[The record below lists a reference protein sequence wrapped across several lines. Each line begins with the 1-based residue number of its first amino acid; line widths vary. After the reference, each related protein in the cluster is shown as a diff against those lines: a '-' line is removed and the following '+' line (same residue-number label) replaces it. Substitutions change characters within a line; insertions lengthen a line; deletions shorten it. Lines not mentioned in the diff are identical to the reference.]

1 MRKFTRPNSSRSNSD
16 SKPFNSEGRRQ
27 DSQPSS
33 ARFER
38 KPRPDT
44 RGVDAPQKL
53 KTFAPQSREMPVRAI
68 FKGRVDADSQPHI
81 RRNNHFKDRDSS
93 LQESRGNY
101 YQDRDR
107 DSSQQESRGNYYQDR
122 DRDSSPQ
129 PTRNNFRDR
138 DSSPQ
143 PARNNFRDRDSSPQ
157 PARNN
162 FRDRDS
168 SPQPARNNFRDRDN
182 SPQPARNN
190 FRDRDSS
197 PQESRGNY
205 YKDKDKDR
213 DSSPQESRGN
223 YYKDKDKDKD
233 RDRDS
238 SPQEFRGNHFRDRD
252 KDRDTRPVDSASNTV
267 VQPDTDTDMIYG
279 RHAVQ
284 AALETNQVLNRIWVV
299 PHLRYDP
306 RFHSLLT
313 EAKANGSIIDEVDDL
328 RLDYITRKANH
339 QGVAAQVSAYEYL
352 DLSELI
358 AKAKSAC
365 EDPVI
370 VVAEGLNDPHNLG
383 AIVRTAEALGA
394 QGMVIPQRRAV
405 GITSAVRKV
414 AAGALESLP
423 VARVVNLNRALEELK
438 EAGFWIY
445 GTAAGVGQSVETIKF
460 SGPTVLV
467 VGGEADGLSLLIQ
480 RSCDGLVSIPL
491 RGKTPSLNV
500 SVATGMA
507 LYEIYRQ
514 RGPKKFHVHG
524 S

>member
-16 SKPFNSEGRRQ
+16 SKPFKSEGRRQ

-33 ARFER
+33 PRFER

-44 RGVDAPQKL
+44 RGVD
-53 KTFAPQSREMPVRAI
+53 
-68 FKGRVDADSQPHI
+68 GDGQPEI

-107 DSSQQESRGNYYQDR
+107 DSSPQPTRNNFRDR

-138 DSSPQ
+138 D
-143 PARNNFRDRDSSPQ
+143 
-157 PARNN
+157 
-162 FRDRDS
+162 
-168 SPQPARNNFRDRDN
+168 
-182 SPQPARNN
+182 
-190 FRDRDSS
+190 RDRDSS

-205 YKDKDKDR
+205 YKDR
-213 DSSPQESRGN
+213 
-223 YYKDKDKDKD
+223 DKDKDN
-233 RDRDS
+233 
-238 SPQEFRGNHFRDRD
+238 SPQEFRGNHFRDRE
-252 KDRDTRPVDSASNTV
+252 KDRDTRPVDSFSNTV
-267 VQPDTDTDMIYG
+267 VQPDADTDDMIYG

-306 RFHSLLT
+306 RFHSLLS

-383 AIVRTAEALGA
+383 AIIRTAEALGS

-445 GTAAGVGQSVETIKF
+445 GTAAGVGQSIETVKF

-480 RSCDGLVSIPL
+480 RGCDGLVSIPL
-491 RGKTPSLNV
+491 RGHTPSLNV

-514 RGPKKFHVHG
+514 RGPKKFHVH
-524 S
+524 

>member
-16 SKPFNSEGRRQ
+16 SKPFQSEGRRQ

-33 ARFER
+33 PRFER

-44 RGVDAPQKL
+44 RGVDAPQKRS
-53 KTFAPQSREMPVRAI
+53 TFAPQSREMPVRAI
-68 FKGRVDADSQPHI
+68 FKRRVDADGQPEI

-93 LQESRGNY
+93 P
-101 YQDRDR
+101 
-107 DSSQQESRGNYYQDR
+107 QESRGNYYQDR

-129 PTRNNFRDR
+129 P
-138 DSSPQ
+138 
-143 PARNNFRDRDSSPQ
+143 ARNNFRDR
-157 PARNN
+157 N
-162 FRDRDS
+162 
-168 SPQPARNNFRDRDN
+168 
-182 SPQPARNN
+182 
-190 FRDRDSS
+190 RDSS

-205 YKDKDKDR
+205 YKD
-213 DSSPQESRGN
+213 
-223 YYKDKDKDKD
+223 
-233 RDRDS
+233 RDRDKDN

-252 KDRDTRPVDSASNTV
+252 KDRDTRPVDTASNTV
-267 VQPDTDTDMIYG
+267 VQPDADTDDMIYG

-445 GTAAGVGQSVETIKF
+445 GTAAGVGQSLETVNF

-480 RSCDGLVSIPL
+480 RGCDGLVSIPL
-491 RGKTPSLNV
+491 RGHTPSLNV

-514 RGPKKFHVHG
+514 RGPKKFHVH
-524 S
+524 

>member
-1 MRKFTRPNSSRSNSD
+1 MRKFTKPNFSRSNSD
-16 SKPFNSEGRRQ
+16 SKPFKSEGRRQ

-33 ARFER
+33 PRFER

-44 RGVDAPQKL
+44 RGVDAPQKRS
-53 KTFAPQSREMPVRAI
+53 TFAPQSREMPVRAI
-68 FKGRVDADSQPHI
+68 FKRRVDSDSQPEI

-93 LQESRGNY
+93 P
-101 YQDRDR
+101 
-107 DSSQQESRGNYYQDR
+107 QESRGNYYQDR

-129 PTRNNFRDR
+129 PARNNFRDRDR

-143 PARNNFRDRDSSPQ
+143 PARNNFRDRD
-157 PARNN
+157 
-162 FRDRDS
+162 RDRDS
-168 SPQPARNNFRDRDN
+168 SPQPARNNFRDRN
-182 SPQPARNN
+182 
-190 FRDRDSS
+190 RDSS

-205 YKDKDKDR
+205 YKDRDKD
-213 DSSPQESRGN
+213 N
-223 YYKDKDKDKD
+223 
-233 RDRDS
+233 

-267 VQPDTDTDMIYG
+267 VQPDADTDDMIYG

-383 AIVRTAEALGA
+383 AIIRTAEALGS

-445 GTAAGVGQSVETIKF
+445 GTAAGVGQSIETVKF

-480 RSCDGLVSIPL
+480 RGCDGLVSIPL
-491 RGKTPSLNV
+491 RGQTPSLNV

>member
-1 MRKFTRPNSSRSNSD
+1 MRKFTKPNFSRSSRPNSD
-16 SKPFNSEGRRQ
+16 SKPFKSEGRRQ
-27 DSQPSS
+27 DSPPSFP
-33 ARFER
+33 RFER
-38 KPRPDT
+38 KPRPDS
-44 RGVDAPQKL
+44 RPGVDAPQKRS
-53 KTFAPQSREMPVRAI
+53 TFSPQSREMPVRSV
-68 FKGRVDADSQPHI
+68 FKRRPDSDSQPSI
-81 RRNNHFKDRDSS
+81 RRNNPFKDRDGERDGYSS
-93 LQESRGNY
+93 PQPARKNF
-101 YQDRDR
+101 
-107 DSSQQESRGNYYQDR
+107 R

-129 PTRNNFRDR
+129 PARNNFRDR
-138 DSSPQ
+138 DRDGYSSPQPARNNFRDRDSSPQPARNNFRDRDRDGYSSPQ

-168 SPQPARNNFRDRDN
+168 SPQESRGNFYKDKN
-182 SPQPARNN
+182 
-190 FRDRDSS
+190 RDSS

-205 YKDKDKDR
+205 YKDK
-213 DSSPQESRGN
+213 
-223 YYKDKDKDKD
+223 
-233 RDRDS
+233 DRDS

-267 VQPDTDTDMIYG
+267 VQPDADSDMIYG

-284 AALETNQVLNRIWVV
+284 AALEANQVINRIWVV

-339 QGVAAQVSAYEYL
+339 QGVAAQVSAHEYL
-352 DLSELI
+352 DLSQLI

-365 EDPVI
+365 ADPVI

-383 AIVRTAEALGA
+383 AIIRTAEALGT

-445 GTAAGVGQSVETIKF
+445 GTAAGVGDSVETIKF

-491 RGKTPSLNV
+491 RGNTPSLNV

>member
-16 SKPFNSEGRRQ
+16 SKPFRSEGRRQ

-38 KPRPDT
+38 KPRPDI
-44 RGVDAPQKL
+44 RGTDAPQKRS
-53 KTFAPQSREMPVRAI
+53 TFSPQSREMPVRSI
-68 FKGRVDADSQPHI
+68 YKRNVDSDSQPSL
-81 RRNNHFKDRDSS
+81 RRNNFKDRD
-93 LQESRGNY
+93 GDGY
-101 YQDRDR
+101 
-107 DSSQQESRGNYYQDR
+107 
-122 DRDSSPQ
+122 
-129 PTRNNFRDR
+129 
-138 DSSPQ
+138 SSPQ
-143 PARNNFRDRDSSPQ
+143 PARNNFRDR
-157 PARNN
+157 N
-162 FRDRDS
+162 
-168 SPQPARNNFRDRDN
+168 
-182 SPQPARNN
+182 
-190 FRDRDSS
+190 RDSS

-205 YKDKDKDR
+205 YKDRDKS
-213 DSSPQESRGN
+213 SSP
-223 YYKDKDKDKD
+223 
-233 RDRDS
+233 
-238 SPQEFRGNHFRDRD
+238 PEFRGNHFRDRD
-252 KDRDTRPVDSASNTV
+252 KDRDTRPVDTASNTV
-267 VQPDTDTDMIYG
+267 VQPDADTDDMIYG

-339 QGVAAQVSAYEYL
+339 QGVAAQVSAHEYL

-358 AKAKSAC
+358 AKAKAAC
-365 EDPVI
+365 ADPVI

-383 AIVRTAEALGA
+383 AIIRTAEALGA

-405 GITSAVRKV
+405 GITSSVRKV

-423 VARVVNLNRALEELK
+423 VSRVVNLNRALEQLK

-445 GTAAGVGQSVETIKF
+445 GAAAGVGDSVETIKF

-480 RSCDGLVSIPL
+480 RGCDGLVSIPL

-514 RGPKKFHVHG
+514 RGPKKIHVHG

>member
-1 MRKFTRPNSSRSNSD
+1 MRKFTKPNFSRSNSD
-16 SKPFNSEGRRQ
+16 SKPFKSEGRRQ
-27 DSQPSS
+27 DSPPSFP
-33 ARFER
+33 RFER

-44 RGVDAPQKL
+44 RSAVDAPQKRS
-53 KTFAPQSREMPVRAI
+53 TFSPQSREMPVRAI
-68 FKGRVDADSQPHI
+68 FKRRPDSDSQPSI
-81 RRNNHFKDRDSS
+81 RRNNPFKDRD
-93 LQESRGNY
+93 G
-101 YQDRDR
+101 DRDGY
-107 DSSQQESRGNYYQDR
+107 S
-122 DRDSSPQ
+122 
-129 PTRNNFRDR
+129 
-138 DSSPQ
+138 
-143 PARNNFRDRDSSPQ
+143 
-157 PARNN
+157 
-162 FRDRDS
+162 
-168 SPQPARNNFRDRDN
+168 

-197 PQESRGNY
+197 PQESRGNF
-205 YKDKDKDR
+205 YKDRNR

-223 YYKDKDKDKD
+223 YYKD

-252 KDRDTRPVDSASNTV
+252 KDRDTRPVDSFSNTV
-267 VQPDTDTDMIYG
+267 VQPDADSDMIYG

-284 AALETNQVLNRIWVV
+284 AALEANQVINRIWVV

-339 QGVAAQVSAYEYL
+339 QGVAAQVSAHEYL

-365 EDPVI
+365 ADPVI

-383 AIVRTAEALGA
+383 AIIRTAEALGT

-445 GTAAGVGQSVETIKF
+445 GTAAGVGDSLETVKF

-480 RSCDGLVSIPL
+480 RGCDGLVSIPL
-491 RGKTPSLNV
+491 RGNTPSLNV

>member
-1 MRKFTRPNSSRSNSD
+1 MLPPSQSKIPQPQDCSVNSSIENQKTQIENCFDCHKEPMRKFTRPNSSRSNSD
-16 SKPFNSEGRRQ
+16 SKQFKSEGRRQ

-44 RGVDAPQKL
+44 RGVDAPQKRS
-53 KTFAPQSREMPVRAI
+53 TFAPQSREMPVRAI
-68 FKGRVDADSQPHI
+68 FKRRVDSDTQPHI

-93 LQESRGNY
+93 P
-101 YQDRDR
+101 
-107 DSSQQESRGNYYQDR
+107 QESRGNYYQDR

-129 PTRNNFRDR
+129 ESRGNYGRDRDSSPQPVRNNFRDR

-143 PARNNFRDRDSSPQ
+143 PV
-157 PARNN
+157 
-162 FRDRDS
+162 
-168 SPQPARNNFRDRDN
+168 
-182 SPQPARNN
+182 RNN

-205 YKDKDKDR
+205 YKDTDRDKDRDR

-223 YYKDKDKDKD
+223 YYKDKDRDKD

-252 KDRDTRPVDSASNTV
+252 KERDTRPVESASNTV

-352 DLSELI
+352 DLTELI

-383 AIVRTAEALGA
+383 AIVRTAEVWGGP
-394 QGMVIPQRRAV
+394 GMVIPQRRA
-405 GITSAVRKV
+405 
-414 AAGALESLP
+414 
-423 VARVVNLNRALEELK
+423 RA
-438 EAGFWIY
+438 
-445 GTAAGVGQSVETIKF
+445 
-460 SGPTVLV
+460 
-467 VGGEADGLSLLIQ
+467 
-480 RSCDGLVSIPL
+480 
-491 RGKTPSLNV
+491 
-500 SVATGMA
+500 
-507 LYEIYRQ
+507 
-514 RGPKKFHVHG
+514 
-524 S
+524 

>member
-1 MRKFTRPNSSRSNSD
+1 MRKFTKPNSSRSNSD
-16 SKPFNSEGRRQ
+16 SKPFRSEGRRQ

-33 ARFER
+33 PRFER
-38 KPRPDT
+38 KPRPEI
-44 RGVDAPQKL
+44 RGTEAPQKRS
-53 KTFAPQSREMPVRAI
+53 TFSPQSREMPVRSI
-68 FKGRVDADSQPHI
+68 YKRNVDSDSQPSI
-81 RRNNHFKDRDSS
+81 RRHFKDRDA
-93 LQESRGNY
+93 
-101 YQDRDR
+101 
-107 DSSQQESRGNYYQDR
+107 
-122 DRDSSPQ
+122 
-129 PTRNNFRDR
+129 

-143 PARNNFRDRDSSPQ
+143 PARNNFRDRDRDGSPQ

-162 FRDRDS
+162 FRDRDRDG
-168 SPQPARNNFRDRDN
+168 SPQPARNNFRDRDRDG

-190 FRDRDSS
+190 FRDRDRDGSPQPARNNFGDRNRDSS

-205 YKDKDKDR
+205 YKDKDKNR
-213 DSSPQESRGN
+213 DTSP
-223 YYKDKDKDKD
+223 
-233 RDRDS
+233 
-238 SPQEFRGNHFRDRD
+238 PEFRGNHFRDRD
-252 KDRDTRPVDSASNTV
+252 KDRDTRPVDTASNTV
-267 VQPDTDTDMIYG
+267 VQPDADTDDMIYG

-358 AKAKSAC
+358 AQAKAAC

-383 AIVRTAEALGA
+383 AIIRTAEALGS

-414 AAGALESLP
+414 AAGALENLP

-445 GTAAGVGQSVETIKF
+445 GTAAGVGDSVETIKF

-480 RSCDGLVSIPL
+480 RGCDGLVSIPL

>member
-1 MRKFTRPNSSRSNSD
+1 MRKFTKPNSSRSNSD
-16 SKPFNSEGRRQ
+16 SKPFRSEGRRQ
-27 DSQPSS
+27 DSKPSFP
-33 ARFER
+33 RFER

-44 RGVDAPQKL
+44 REVDAPQKRSS
-53 KTFAPQSREMPVRAI
+53 FSPQSREMPVRAI
-68 FKGRVDADSQPHI
+68 FKRRVDSDSQPSI
-81 RRNNHFKDRDSS
+81 RRNNFKDRD
-93 LQESRGNY
+93 GDGY
-101 YQDRDR
+101 
-107 DSSQQESRGNYYQDR
+107 
-122 DRDSSPQ
+122 
-129 PTRNNFRDR
+129 
-138 DSSPQ
+138 SSPQ
-143 PARNNFRDRDSSPQ
+143 PARNNFRDRDRDGSPQ

-162 FRDRDS
+162 FRDRDG
-168 SPQPARNNFRDRDN
+168 SPQPARNNFRDRN
-182 SPQPARNN
+182 
-190 FRDRDSS
+190 RDSS
-197 PQESRGNY
+197 PQESRGNF
-205 YKDKDKDR
+205 YKDRDKNR
-213 DSSPQESRGN
+213 DSSP
-223 YYKDKDKDKD
+223 
-233 RDRDS
+233 
-238 SPQEFRGNHFRDRD
+238 PEFRGNHFRDRD
-252 KDRDTRPVDSASNTV
+252 KDRDTRPVDTASNTV
-267 VQPDTDTDMIYG
+267 VQPDADTDDMIYG

-284 AALETNQVLNRIWVV
+284 AALESDQVLNRIWVV

-358 AKAKSAC
+358 AQAKAAC
-365 EDPVI
+365 ADPVI

-414 AAGALESLP
+414 AAGALENLP

-445 GTAAGVGQSVETIKF
+445 GTAAGVGDSVETINF

-480 RSCDGLVSIPL
+480 RGCDGLVSIPL

>member
-16 SKPFNSEGRRQ
+16 SKPFQSEGRRQ

-33 ARFER
+33 PRFER

-44 RGVDAPQKL
+44 RGVDAPQKRS
-53 KTFAPQSREMPVRAI
+53 TFAPQSREMPVRAI
-68 FKGRVDADSQPHI
+68 FKRRVDADGQPEI

-93 LQESRGNY
+93 P
-101 YQDRDR
+101 
-107 DSSQQESRGNYYQDR
+107 QESRGNYYQDR

-129 PTRNNFRDR
+129 PARNNFRDRDR

-143 PARNNFRDRDSSPQ
+143 PARNNFRDR
-157 PARNN
+157 N
-162 FRDRDS
+162 
-168 SPQPARNNFRDRDN
+168 
-182 SPQPARNN
+182 
-190 FRDRDSS
+190 RDSS

-205 YKDKDKDR
+205 YKD
-213 DSSPQESRGN
+213 
-223 YYKDKDKDKD
+223 
-233 RDRDS
+233 RDRDKDN

-252 KDRDTRPVDSASNTV
+252 KDRDTRPVDTASNTV
-267 VQPDTDTDMIYG
+267 VQPDADTDDMIYG

-383 AIVRTAEALGA
+383 AIIRTAEALGS

-445 GTAAGVGQSVETIKF
+445 GTAAGVGQSLETVNF

-480 RSCDGLVSIPL
+480 RGCDGLVSIPL
-491 RGKTPSLNV
+491 RGHTPSLNV

-514 RGPKKFHVHG
+514 RGPKKFHVH
-524 S
+524 

>member
-1 MRKFTRPNSSRSNSD
+1 MRKFTRPNPQGPKRDSRF
-16 SKPFNSEGRRQ
+16 KSEGRGEE
-27 DSQPSS
+27 SPPSP
-33 ARFER
+33 RFER

-44 RGVDAPQKL
+44 RTVTGPQKRSSFGAPQ
-53 KTFAPQSREMPVRAI
+53 EMPVRSV
-68 FKGRVDADSQPHI
+68 FKRNIDSDSKPEL
-81 RRNNHFKDRDSS
+81 RRNNRF
-93 LQESRGNY
+93 
-101 YQDRDR
+101 RDR
-107 DSSQQESRGNYYQDR
+107 DSSPQESGGNNDR

-129 PTRNNFRDR
+129 PRTNNYKDRDSSPQPRTNNYRDR

-143 PARNNFRDRDSSPQ
+143 PRTNNYRDRDGSPQ
-157 PARNN
+157 EPRGSYLGN
-162 FRDRDS
+162 RDS
-168 SPQPARNNFRDRDN
+168 RPQESRGSYFRDRDN
-182 SPQPARNN
+182 STQESRGSHFGNRDSRPQESRGSHFSN
-190 FRDRDSS
+190 RDSS

-205 YKDKDKDR
+205 YKNR
-213 DSSPQESRGN
+213 DSRVLET
-223 YYKDKDKDKD
+223 
-233 RDRDS
+233 DS
-238 SPQEFRGNHFRDRD
+238 S
-252 KDRDTRPVDSASNTV
+252 TV
-267 VQPDTDTDMIYG
+267 VQAEADTDMIYG

-284 AALETNQVLNRIWVV
+284 AALESDQVLNRIWVV

-313 EAKANGSIIDEVDDL
+313 EAKSNGCIIDEVDDL
-328 RLDYITRKANH
+328 RLDYITRKSNH
-339 QGVAAQVSAYEYL
+339 QGVAAQVSAYEYQ

-358 AKAKSAC
+358 ANAKLAS
-365 EDPVI
+365 ESPVI

-383 AIVRTAEALGA
+383 AIIRTAEALGT
-394 QGMVIPQRRAV
+394 QGIVIPQRRAV

-414 AAGALESLP
+414 ASGALETLA
-423 VARVVNLNRALEELK
+423 VARVVNLSRALEELK

-445 GTAAGVGQSVETIKF
+445 GTAADASQSVETINF

-480 RSCDGLVSIPL
+480 RGCDGLVSIPL

>member
-16 SKPFNSEGRRQ
+16 SKPFKSEGRRQ

-44 RGVDAPQKL
+44 RGVDAPQKRS
-53 KTFAPQSREMPVRAI
+53 TFAPQSREMPVRAI
-68 FKGRVDADSQPHI
+68 FKRRVDADGQPEI

-93 LQESRGNY
+93 P
-101 YQDRDR
+101 
-107 DSSQQESRGNYYQDR
+107 QESRGNYYQDR

-129 PTRNNFRDR
+129 PARNNFRDRDRDR

-143 PARNNFRDRDSSPQ
+143 PARNNFRDRNRDRDRSPQ

-162 FRDRDS
+162 FRDR
-168 SPQPARNNFRDRDN
+168 N
-182 SPQPARNN
+182 
-190 FRDRDSS
+190 RDRDSS

-205 YKDKDKDR
+205 YKDRDKD
-213 DSSPQESRGN
+213 N
-223 YYKDKDKDKD
+223 
-233 RDRDS
+233 

-267 VQPDTDTDMIYG
+267 MQPDADTDDMIYG

-365 EDPVI
+365 QDPVI

-383 AIVRTAEALGA
+383 AIVRTAEALGS

-445 GTAAGVGQSVETIKF
+445 GTAAGVGQSIETVNF

-480 RSCDGLVSIPL
+480 RGCDGLVSIPL
-491 RGKTPSLNV
+491 RGHTPSLNV

>member
-1 MRKFTRPNSSRSNSD
+1 MRKFTKPNFSRSNSD
-16 SKPFNSEGRRQ
+16 SKPFKSEGRRQ

-33 ARFER
+33 PRFER

-44 RGVDAPQKL
+44 RGVDAPQKRS
-53 KTFAPQSREMPVRAI
+53 TFAPQSREMPVRAI
-68 FKGRVDADSQPHI
+68 FKRRVDADSQPEI

-93 LQESRGNY
+93 P
-101 YQDRDR
+101 
-107 DSSQQESRGNYYQDR
+107 QESRGNYYQDR

-129 PTRNNFRDR
+129 PARNNFRDRDR

-143 PARNNFRDRDSSPQ
+143 PARNNFRDRDRDSSPQ

-162 FRDRDS
+162 FRDRDRDS
-168 SPQPARNNFRDRDN
+168 SPQPARNNFRDRNRDS

-190 FRDRDSS
+190 FRDRNRDSS

-205 YKDKDKDR
+205 YKDRDKD
-213 DSSPQESRGN
+213 N
-223 YYKDKDKDKD
+223 
-233 RDRDS
+233 

-252 KDRDTRPVDSASNTV
+252 KDRDTRPVDTASNTV
-267 VQPDTDTDMIYG
+267 VQPDADTDDMIYG

-383 AIVRTAEALGA
+383 AIIRTAEALGS

-445 GTAAGVGQSVETIKF
+445 GTAAGVGQSIETVKF

-480 RSCDGLVSIPL
+480 RGCDGLVSIPL
-491 RGKTPSLNV
+491 RGQTPSLNV

>member
-1 MRKFTRPNSSRSNSD
+1 MRKFTKPNFSRSNSD
-16 SKPFNSEGRRQ
+16 SKPFKSEGRRQ

-33 ARFER
+33 PRFER

-44 RGVDAPQKL
+44 RPGDAPQKRS
-53 KTFAPQSREMPVRAI
+53 TFAPQSREMPVRAI
-68 FKGRVDADSQPHI
+68 FKRRVDSDSQPSL
-81 RRNNHFKDRDSS
+81 RRNNTFQDRDSS
-93 LQESRGNY
+93 P
-101 YQDRDR
+101 
-107 DSSQQESRGNYYQDR
+107 QESRGNYYQDR

-129 PTRNNFRDR
+129 PVRNNFRDRDR

-143 PARNNFRDRDSSPQ
+143 PARNNFRDRD
-157 PARNN
+157 RD
-162 FRDRDS
+162 RDRDS
-168 SPQPARNNFRDRDN
+168 SPQPARNNFRDRDRDRDS

-190 FRDRDSS
+190 FRDRNRDSS

-205 YKDKDKDR
+205 YKDRDKD
-213 DSSPQESRGN
+213 N
-223 YYKDKDKDKD
+223 
-233 RDRDS
+233 

-252 KDRDTRPVDSASNTV
+252 KDRDTRPVDTASNTV
-267 VQPDTDTDMIYG
+267 VQPDADTDDMIYG

-383 AIVRTAEALGA
+383 AIIRTAEALGS

-445 GTAAGVGQSVETIKF
+445 GTAAGVGQSIETVKF

-480 RSCDGLVSIPL
+480 RGCDGLVSIPL
-491 RGKTPSLNV
+491 RGHTPSLNV

>member
-1 MRKFTRPNSSRSNSD
+1 MRKFTKPNFSRSNSD
-16 SKPFNSEGRRQ
+16 SKPFKSEGRRQ

-33 ARFER
+33 PRFER

-44 RGVDAPQKL
+44 RGVDAPQKRS
-53 KTFAPQSREMPVRAI
+53 TFAPQSREMPVRAI
-68 FKGRVDADSQPHI
+68 FKRRVDSDSQPEI
-81 RRNNHFKDRDSS
+81 RKNNHFKDRDSS
-93 LQESRGNY
+93 P
-101 YQDRDR
+101 
-107 DSSQQESRGNYYQDR
+107 QESRGNYYQDR

-129 PTRNNFRDR
+129 PARNNFRDRDR

-143 PARNNFRDRDSSPQ
+143 PARNNFRDRDKDSSPQ
-157 PARNN
+157 PVRNN
-162 FRDRDS
+162 FRDR
-168 SPQPARNNFRDRDN
+168 N
-182 SPQPARNN
+182 
-190 FRDRDSS
+190 RDSS

-205 YKDKDKDR
+205 YKDRDKD
-213 DSSPQESRGN
+213 N
-223 YYKDKDKDKD
+223 
-233 RDRDS
+233 

-252 KDRDTRPVDSASNTV
+252 KDRDTRPVDTASNTV
-267 VQPDTDTDMIYG
+267 VQPDADTDDMIYG

-383 AIVRTAEALGA
+383 AIIRTAEALGS

-445 GTAAGVGQSVETIKF
+445 GTAAGVGQSIETVKF

-480 RSCDGLVSIPL
+480 RGCDGLVSIPL
-491 RGKTPSLNV
+491 RGHTPSLNV

>member
-16 SKPFNSEGRRQ
+16 SKPFKSEGRRQ

-38 KPRPDT
+38 KPRPHT
-44 RGVDAPQKL
+44 RGVDAPQKRSTL
-53 KTFAPQSREMPVRAI
+53 APQSREMPVRAI
-68 FKGRVDADSQPHI
+68 FKRRVDADGQPDI

-93 LQESRGNY
+93 PQEFRGND
-101 YQDRDR
+101 YQ
-107 DSSQQESRGNYYQDR
+107 
-122 DRDSSPQ
+122 
-129 PTRNNFRDR
+129 DR

-143 PARNNFRDRDSSPQ
+143 PARNHFRDRD
-157 PARNN
+157 
-162 FRDRDS
+162 
-168 SPQPARNNFRDRDN
+168 
-182 SPQPARNN
+182 
-190 FRDRDSS
+190 RDRDSS
-197 PQESRGNY
+197 PQEFRGNHFR
-205 YKDKDKDR
+205 DR
-213 DSSPQESRGN
+213 
-223 YYKDKDKDKD
+223 D

-267 VQPDTDTDMIYG
+267 VQPDADTDMIYG

-299 PHLRYDP
+299 PHLRYDS

-365 EDPVI
+365 QDPVI

-383 AIVRTAEALGA
+383 AIIRTAEALGT

-445 GTAAGVGQSVETIKF
+445 GTAAGVGQSIETVKF

-480 RSCDGLVSIPL
+480 RGCDGLVSIPL
-491 RGKTPSLNV
+491 RGHTPSLNV

>member
-16 SKPFNSEGRRQ
+16 SKPFKSEGRRQ

-33 ARFER
+33 PRFER

-44 RGVDAPQKL
+44 RGVDAPQKRS
-53 KTFAPQSREMPVRAI
+53 TFAPQSREMPVRAI
-68 FKGRVDADSQPHI
+68 FKRRVDADSQPEI

-93 LQESRGNY
+93 PQESRGNY
-101 YQDRDR
+101 YQDRD
-107 DSSQQESRGNYYQDR
+107 SSPQPARNSFRDR

-129 PTRNNFRDR
+129 PARNSFRDRDRDR

-143 PARNNFRDRDSSPQ
+143 PARNNFRDRD
-157 PARNN
+157 
-162 FRDRDS
+162 RDS
-168 SPQPARNNFRDRDN
+168 SPQR
-182 SPQPARNN
+182 ARNN

-205 YKDKDKDR
+205 YKDRDKD
-213 DSSPQESRGN
+213 N
-223 YYKDKDKDKD
+223 
-233 RDRDS
+233 

-252 KDRDTRPVDSASNTV
+252 KDRDTRPVDTASNTV
-267 VQPDTDTDMIYG
+267 VQPDADTDDMIYG

-383 AIVRTAEALGA
+383 AIIRTAEALGS

-445 GTAAGVGQSVETIKF
+445 GTAAGVGQSIETVKF

-480 RSCDGLVSIPL
+480 RGCDGLVSIPL
-491 RGKTPSLNV
+491 RGHTPSLNV

>member
-16 SKPFNSEGRRQ
+16 SKPWNSEGRRQ

-38 KPRPDT
+38 KPRPET
-44 RGVDAPQKL
+44 RGTDAPQKRS
-53 KTFAPQSREMPVRAI
+53 TFSPQSREMPVRAI
-68 FKGRVDADSQPHI
+68 FKRRIDSDSQPPTG
-81 RRNNHFKDRDSS
+81 RNNFP
-93 LQESRGNY
+93 
-101 YQDRDR
+101 DRDR
-107 DSSQQESRGNYYQDR
+107 DKDGY
-122 DRDSSPQ
+122 SSP
-129 PTRNNFRDR
+129 R
-138 DSSPQ
+138 
-143 PARNNFRDRDSSPQ
+143 
-157 PARNN
+157 
-162 FRDRDS
+162 
-168 SPQPARNNFRDRDN
+168 
-182 SPQPARNN
+182 PARNN

-197 PQESRGNY
+197 PQESRSNFRDR
-205 YKDKDKDR
+205 YKDRDSSPQESRNNFRDRDRDGSPQPARNNFRDRDGSPQPARNNFRDRNR

-223 YYKDKDKDKD
+223 YYKDRDKN

-238 SPQEFRGNHFRDRD
+238 SPPEFRGNHFRDRD
-252 KDRDTRPVDSASNTV
+252 KDRDTRPVDTQSNTV
-267 VQPDTDTDMIYG
+267 VQPDADTDDMIYG

-358 AKAKSAC
+358 AQAKAAC
-365 EDPVI
+365 ADPVI

-383 AIVRTAEALGA
+383 AIIRTAEALGA

-414 AAGALESLP
+414 SAGALESLP

-445 GTAAGVGQSVETIKF
+445 GTAAGVGDSLETINF

-480 RSCDGLVSIPL
+480 RGCDGLVSIPL

-524 S
+524 

>member
-16 SKPFNSEGRRQ
+16 SKPFKSEGRRQ

-38 KPRPDT
+38 KPRPET
-44 RGVDAPQKL
+44 RGVDAPQKRS
-53 KTFAPQSREMPVRAI
+53 TFAPQSREMPVRAI
-68 FKGRVDADSQPHI
+68 FKGRVDGDSQPHI

-93 LQESRGNY
+93 LQESRGN
-101 YQDRDR
+101 
-107 DSSQQESRGNYYQDR
+107 NFR

-129 PTRNNFRDR
+129 PVRNNFRDR

-157 PARNN
+157 ESRGNYYK
-162 FRDRDS
+162 D
-168 SPQPARNNFRDRDN
+168 
-182 SPQPARNN
+182 
-190 FRDRDSS
+190 RDRDSS

-213 DSSPQESRGN
+213 
-223 YYKDKDKDKD
+223 D

-352 DLSELI
+352 DLTELI

-383 AIVRTAEALGA
+383 AIVRTAEALGV

-480 RSCDGLVSIPL
+480 RGCDGLVSIPL

>member
-1 MRKFTRPNSSRSNSD
+1 MRKFTRPNSSRS
-16 SKPFNSEGRRQ
+16 
-27 DSQPSS
+27 
-33 ARFER
+33 
-38 KPRPDT
+38 
-44 RGVDAPQKL
+44 
-53 KTFAPQSREMPVRAI
+53 TFAPQSREMPVRAI

-93 LQESRGNY
+93 PQESRGNY
-101 YQDRDR
+101 YQD
-107 DSSQQESRGNYYQDR
+107 
-122 DRDSSPQ
+122 
-129 PTRNNFRDR
+129 
-138 DSSPQ
+138 
-143 PARNNFRDRDSSPQ
+143 
-157 PARNN
+157 
-162 FRDRDS
+162 
-168 SPQPARNNFRDRDN
+168 
-182 SPQPARNN
+182 
-190 FRDRDSS
+190 RDRDSS

-205 YKDKDKDR
+205 YKDKDR
-213 DSSPQESRGN
+213 
-223 YYKDKDKDKD
+223 D

-252 KDRDTRPVDSASNTV
+252 KGRDTRPVDSASNTV

-352 DLSELI
+352 DLTELI

-405 GITSAVRKV
+405 GITSAVRK
-414 AAGALESLP
+414 
-423 VARVVNLNRALEELK
+423 
-438 EAGFWIY
+438 
-445 GTAAGVGQSVETIKF
+445 
-460 SGPTVLV
+460 
-467 VGGEADGLSLLIQ
+467 
-480 RSCDGLVSIPL
+480 
-491 RGKTPSLNV
+491 
-500 SVATGMA
+500 
-507 LYEIYRQ
+507 
-514 RGPKKFHVHG
+514 
-524 S
+524 

>member
-16 SKPFNSEGRRQ
+16 SKPFKSEGRRQ

-44 RGVDAPQKL
+44 RGVDAPQKRS
-53 KTFAPQSREMPVRAI
+53 TFAPQSREMPVRAI
-68 FKGRVDADSQPHI
+68 FKRKVDSDTQPHI

-93 LQESRGNY
+93 
-101 YQDRDR
+101 
-107 DSSQQESRGNYYQDR
+107 
-122 DRDSSPQ
+122 
-129 PTRNNFRDR
+129 
-138 DSSPQ
+138 
-143 PARNNFRDRDSSPQ
+143 
-157 PARNN
+157 
-162 FRDRDS
+162 
-168 SPQPARNNFRDRDN
+168 
-182 SPQPARNN
+182 
-190 FRDRDSS
+190 

-205 YKDKDKDR
+205 Y
-213 DSSPQESRGN
+213 P
-223 YYKDKDKDKD
+223 D

-313 EAKANGSIIDEVDDL
+313 EAKVNGSIIDEVDDL

-352 DLSELI
+352 DLTELI

-383 AIVRTAEALGA
+383 AIIRTAEALGA

-480 RSCDGLVSIPL
+480 RGCDGLVSIPL

>member
-1 MRKFTRPNSSRSNSD
+1 MRKFTKPNFSRSNSD
-16 SKPFNSEGRRQ
+16 SKPFKSEGRRQ

-33 ARFER
+33 PRFER

-44 RGVDAPQKL
+44 RGVDAPQKRS
-53 KTFAPQSREMPVRAI
+53 TFAPQSREMPVRAI
-68 FKGRVDADSQPHI
+68 FKRRVDSDSQPEI

-93 LQESRGNY
+93 P
-101 YQDRDR
+101 
-107 DSSQQESRGNYYQDR
+107 QESRGNYYQDR

-129 PTRNNFRDR
+129 PARNNFRDRDRDSSSQPARNNFRDRDR

-143 PARNNFRDRDSSPQ
+143 PARNNFRDRD
-157 PARNN
+157 
-162 FRDRDS
+162 RDS
-168 SPQPARNNFRDRDN
+168 SPQPARNNFRDRN
-182 SPQPARNN
+182 
-190 FRDRDSS
+190 RDSS

-205 YKDKDKDR
+205 YKDRDKD
-213 DSSPQESRGN
+213 N
-223 YYKDKDKDKD
+223 
-233 RDRDS
+233 

-252 KDRDTRPVDSASNTV
+252 KDRDTRPVDTASNTV
-267 VQPDTDTDMIYG
+267 VQPDADTDDMIYG

-383 AIVRTAEALGA
+383 AIIRTAEALGS

-445 GTAAGVGQSVETIKF
+445 GTAAGVSQSIETVKF

-480 RSCDGLVSIPL
+480 RGCDGLVSIPL
-491 RGKTPSLNV
+491 RGQTPSLNV

>member
-1 MRKFTRPNSSRSNSD
+1 LIRQFFNRKSKIENCFDCNKKPMRKFTRPNSSRSNSD
-16 SKPFNSEGRRQ
+16 SKPFKSEGRRQ

-44 RGVDAPQKL
+44 RGVDAPQKRE
-53 KTFAPQSREMPVRAI
+53 TFAPQSREMPVRAI

-93 LQESRGNY
+93 PQESRGNY
-101 YQDRDR
+101 YQ
-107 DSSQQESRGNYYQDR
+107 
-122 DRDSSPQ
+122 
-129 PTRNNFRDR
+129 
-138 DSSPQ
+138 
-143 PARNNFRDRDSSPQ
+143 
-157 PARNN
+157 
-162 FRDRDS
+162 
-168 SPQPARNNFRDRDN
+168 
-182 SPQPARNN
+182 
-190 FRDRDSS
+190 
-197 PQESRGNY
+197 
-205 YKDKDKDR
+205 
-213 DSSPQESRGN
+213 
-223 YYKDKDKDKD
+223 D

-252 KDRDTRPVDSASNTV
+252 KDRDTRPVDSVSNTV

-383 AIVRTAEALGA
+383 AIIRTAEALGS

-480 RSCDGLVSIPL
+480 RGCDGLVSIPL

>member
-16 SKPFNSEGRRQ
+16 SKPFKSEGRRQ

-44 RGVDAPQKL
+44 RGVDAPQKRE
-53 KTFAPQSREMPVRAI
+53 TFAPQSREMPVRAI
-68 FKGRVDADSQPHI
+68 FKGRVDADRQPHI

-107 DSSQQESRGNYYQDR
+107 DSSPQESRGNYYQDR

-129 PTRNNFRDR
+129 PVRNNFRDR

-157 PARNN
+157 PVRNN

-168 SPQPARNNFRDRDN
+168 SPQPARNNFRDRDS
-182 SPQPARNN
+182 SPQESRSNYYKDKD
-190 FRDRDSS
+190 RDRDSS
-197 PQESRGNY
+197 PQESR
-205 YKDKDKDR
+205 
-213 DSSPQESRGN
+213 SN

-383 AIVRTAEALGA
+383 AIIRTAEALGA

-480 RSCDGLVSIPL
+480 RGCDGLVSIPL

>member
-16 SKPFNSEGRRQ
+16 SKPFNREGRRQ

-44 RGVDAPQKL
+44 RPTDAPQKRS
-53 KTFAPQSREMPVRAI
+53 TFSPQSREMPVRSIYKRNA
-68 FKGRVDADSQPHI
+68 DSDSQPSI
-81 RRNNHFKDRDSS
+81 RRHFKDRDADNSS
-93 LQESRGNY
+93 PQESRGNFY
-101 YQDRDR
+101 
-107 DSSQQESRGNYYQDR
+107 
-122 DRDSSPQ
+122 
-129 PTRNNFRDR
+129 RDR

-143 PARNNFRDRDSSPQ
+143 PARNNFRDRD
-157 PARNN
+157 RDRDGY
-162 FRDRDS
+162 RDRDS
-168 SPQPARNNFRDRDN
+168 SPQPARNNFRDRDRDRDGYRDRDS

-190 FRDRDSS
+190 FRDRDRDRDGS
-197 PQESRGNY
+197 PQPARNNFR
-205 YKDKDKDR
+205 DRNR

-223 YYKDKDKDKD
+223 FYKDRDKNRGRD

-238 SPQEFRGNHFRDRD
+238 SPPEFRGNHFRDRD
-252 KDRDTRPVDSASNTV
+252 KDRDTRPVDTASNTV
-267 VQPDTDTDMIYG
+267 VQPDADTDDMIYG

-358 AKAKSAC
+358 AQAKAAC
-365 EDPVI
+365 ADPVI

-414 AAGALESLP
+414 AAGALENLP

-445 GTAAGVGQSVETIKF
+445 GAAAGVGDSLETINF

-480 RSCDGLVSIPL
+480 RGCDGLVSIPL

-514 RGPKKFHVHG
+514 RGPKKFHVH
-524 S
+524 

>member
-16 SKPFNSEGRRQ
+16 SKPFKSEGRRQ

-33 ARFER
+33 PRFER

-44 RGVDAPQKL
+44 RGVDAPQKRS
-53 KTFAPQSREMPVRAI
+53 TFAPQSREMPVRAI
-68 FKGRVDADSQPHI
+68 FKRRVDSDSQPEI

-93 LQESRGNY
+93 PQESRGNY
-101 YQDRDR
+101 YQDRD
-107 DSSQQESRGNYYQDR
+107 
-122 DRDSSPQ
+122 
-129 PTRNNFRDR
+129 RDR

-162 FRDRDS
+162 FRDRDRDS
-168 SPQPARNNFRDRDN
+168 SPQPARNNFRDRDRDS
-182 SPQPARNN
+182 SPQRARNN

-205 YKDKDKDR
+205 YKDRDKD
-213 DSSPQESRGN
+213 N
-223 YYKDKDKDKD
+223 
-233 RDRDS
+233 

-252 KDRDTRPVDSASNTV
+252 KDRDTRPVDTASNTV
-267 VQPDTDTDMIYG
+267 VQPDADTDDMIYG

-313 EAKANGSIIDEVDDL
+313 EAKTNGSIIDEVDDL

-383 AIVRTAEALGA
+383 AIIRTAEALGS

-445 GTAAGVGQSVETIKF
+445 GTAAGVGQSIETVKF

-480 RSCDGLVSIPL
+480 RGCDGLVSIPL
-491 RGKTPSLNV
+491 RGHTPSLNV

>member
-1 MRKFTRPNSSRSNSD
+1 MRKFTKPNSSRSNSD
-16 SKPFNSEGRRQ
+16 SKPFKSEGRRQ

-33 ARFER
+33 PRFER

-44 RGVDAPQKL
+44 GGIDAPQKRS
-53 KTFAPQSREMPVRAI
+53 TFSPQSREMPVRAI
-68 FKGRVDADSQPHI
+68 FKRRVDSDSQPSL
-81 RRNNHFKDRDSS
+81 RRNNPFQDRDSS
-93 LQESRGNY
+93 P
-101 YQDRDR
+101 
-107 DSSQQESRGNYYQDR
+107 QESRGNYYQDR

-129 PTRNNFRDR
+129 P
-138 DSSPQ
+138 
-143 PARNNFRDRDSSPQ
+143 ARNNFRDRD
-157 PARNN
+157 
-162 FRDRDS
+162 RDS
-168 SPQPARNNFRDRDN
+168 SPQ
-182 SPQPARNN
+182 Q
-190 FRDRDSS
+190 
-197 PQESRGNY
+197 SRGNY
-205 YKDKDKDR
+205 YKDRDK
-213 DSSPQESRGN
+213 
-223 YYKDKDKDKD
+223 
-233 RDRDS
+233 DS

-252 KDRDTRPVDSASNTV
+252 KERDTRPVDSASNTV

-383 AIVRTAEALGA
+383 AIIRTAEALGS

-445 GTAAGVGQSVETIKF
+445 GTAAGVGQSVETVKF

-480 RSCDGLVSIPL
+480 RGCDGLVSIPL
-491 RGKTPSLNV
+491 RGHTPSLNV

>member
-1 MRKFTRPNSSRSNSD
+1 MRKFTKPNFSRSNSD
-16 SKPFNSEGRRQ
+16 SKPFKSEGRRQ

-33 ARFER
+33 PRFER

-44 RGVDAPQKL
+44 RGVDAPQKRS
-53 KTFAPQSREMPVRAI
+53 TFAPQSREMPVRAI
-68 FKGRVDADSQPHI
+68 FKRRVDADGQPEI

-93 LQESRGNY
+93 P
-101 YQDRDR
+101 
-107 DSSQQESRGNYYQDR
+107 QESRGNYYQDR

-129 PTRNNFRDR
+129 PARNNFRDRDR

-143 PARNNFRDRDSSPQ
+143 PARNNFRDR
-157 PARNN
+157 N
-162 FRDRDS
+162 
-168 SPQPARNNFRDRDN
+168 
-182 SPQPARNN
+182 
-190 FRDRDSS
+190 RDSS

-205 YKDKDKDR
+205 YKDRDKD
-213 DSSPQESRGN
+213 N
-223 YYKDKDKDKD
+223 
-233 RDRDS
+233 

-267 VQPDTDTDMIYG
+267 VQPDADTDDMIYG

-383 AIVRTAEALGA
+383 AIIRTAEALGS

-445 GTAAGVGQSVETIKF
+445 GTAAGVGQSVETVKF

-480 RSCDGLVSIPL
+480 RGCDGLVSIPL
-491 RGKTPSLNV
+491 RGHTPSLNV

>member
-16 SKPFNSEGRRQ
+16 SKPFKSEGRRQ

-44 RGVDAPQKL
+44 RGVDAPQKRE
-53 KTFAPQSREMPVRAI
+53 TFAPQSREMPVRAI

-81 RRNNHFKDRDSS
+81 RRNNHFKDR
-93 LQESRGNY
+93 N
-101 YQDRDR
+101 
-107 DSSQQESRGNYYQDR
+107 
-122 DRDSSPQ
+122 
-129 PTRNNFRDR
+129 
-138 DSSPQ
+138 
-143 PARNNFRDRDSSPQ
+143 
-157 PARNN
+157 
-162 FRDRDS
+162 
-168 SPQPARNNFRDRDN
+168 
-182 SPQPARNN
+182 
-190 FRDRDSS
+190 SS

-205 YKDKDKDR
+205 YQDKDKDR
-213 DSSPQESRGN
+213 
-223 YYKDKDKDKD
+223 D

-383 AIVRTAEALGA
+383 AIIRTAEALGS

-480 RSCDGLVSIPL
+480 RGCDGLVSIPL

>member
-16 SKPFNSEGRRQ
+16 SKPFKSEGRRQ
-27 DSQPSS
+27 DSEPSS

-44 RGVDAPQKL
+44 RGVDAPQKRS
-53 KTFAPQSREMPVRAI
+53 TFAPQSREMPVRAI
-68 FKGRVDADSQPHI
+68 FKRRADSDSQPSL
-81 RRNNHFKDRDSS
+81 RRNNTFQDRDSS
-93 LQESRGNY
+93 PQESRGNY
-101 YQDRDR
+101 YQDRD
-107 DSSQQESRGNYYQDR
+107 
-122 DRDSSPQ
+122 SSPQ
-129 PTRNNFRDR
+129 PARNNFRDRDR

-143 PARNNFRDRDSSPQ
+143 PARNNFRDRDRDSSPQ

-162 FRDRDS
+162 FRDRDRDS
-168 SPQPARNNFRDRDN
+168 SPQPARNNFRDRD
-182 SPQPARNN
+182 
-190 FRDRDSS
+190 RDSS

-205 YKDKDKDR
+205 YKDR
-213 DSSPQESRGN
+213 
-223 YYKDKDKDKD
+223 DKDK
-233 RDRDS
+233 

-267 VQPDTDTDMIYG
+267 VQPDADTDDMIYG

-339 QGVAAQVSAYEYL
+339 QGVAAQVSAHEYL

-383 AIVRTAEALGA
+383 AIIRTAEALGS

-405 GITSAVRKV
+405 GVTSAVRKV

-445 GTAAGVGQSVETIKF
+445 GTAAGVGQSLETVKF

-480 RSCDGLVSIPL
+480 RGCDGLVSIPL
-491 RGKTPSLNV
+491 RGNTPSLNV

>member
-1 MRKFTRPNSSRSNSD
+1 LIRQFFNQKSQIKNRFDCHKKPMRKFTRPNSSRSNSD

-81 RRNNHFKDRDSS
+81 RRNNHFK
-93 LQESRGNY
+93 
-101 YQDRDR
+101 
-107 DSSQQESRGNYYQDR
+107 
-122 DRDSSPQ
+122 
-129 PTRNNFRDR
+129 
-138 DSSPQ
+138 
-143 PARNNFRDRDSSPQ
+143 
-157 PARNN
+157 
-162 FRDRDS
+162 
-168 SPQPARNNFRDRDN
+168 
-182 SPQPARNN
+182 
-190 FRDRDSS
+190 DRDSS

>member
-16 SKPFNSEGRRQ
+16 SKPFKSEGRRQ

-44 RGVDAPQKL
+44 RGVDAPQKRS
-53 KTFAPQSREMPVRAI
+53 TFAPQSREMPVRAI

-81 RRNNHFKDRDSS
+81 RRNNHFKDRDNSP
-93 LQESRGNY
+93 QESRGNY
-101 YQDRDR
+101 YQDR
-107 DSSQQESRGNYYQDR
+107 
-122 DRDSSPQ
+122 
-129 PTRNNFRDR
+129 
-138 DSSPQ
+138 
-143 PARNNFRDRDSSPQ
+143 
-157 PARNN
+157 
-162 FRDRDS
+162 
-168 SPQPARNNFRDRDN
+168 
-182 SPQPARNN
+182 
-190 FRDRDSS
+190 
-197 PQESRGNY
+197 
-205 YKDKDKDR
+205 
-213 DSSPQESRGN
+213 
-223 YYKDKDKDKD
+223 D

-383 AIVRTAEALGA
+383 AIIRTAEALGS
-394 QGMVIPQRRAV
+394 QGIVIPQRRAV

-480 RSCDGLVSIPL
+480 RGCDGLVSIPL

>member
-1 MRKFTRPNSSRSNSD
+1 MRKFTKPNSSRSNSD
-16 SKPFNSEGRRQ
+16 SKPFRSEGRRQ
-27 DSQPSS
+27 DSKPSFP
-33 ARFER
+33 RFER

-44 RGVDAPQKL
+44 REVDAPQKRSS
-53 KTFAPQSREMPVRAI
+53 FSPQSREMPVRAI
-68 FKGRVDADSQPHI
+68 FKRRVDSDSQPSI
-81 RRNNHFKDRDSS
+81 RRNNFKDRD
-93 LQESRGNY
+93 GDGY
-101 YQDRDR
+101 
-107 DSSQQESRGNYYQDR
+107 
-122 DRDSSPQ
+122 
-129 PTRNNFRDR
+129 
-138 DSSPQ
+138 SSPQ
-143 PARNNFRDRDSSPQ
+143 PARNNFRDRDRDGSPQ

-162 FRDRDS
+162 FRDRDG
-168 SPQPARNNFRDRDN
+168 SPQPARNNFRDRDRDG

-190 FRDRDSS
+190 FRDR
-197 PQESRGNY
+197 N
-205 YKDKDKDR
+205 R

-223 YYKDKDKDKD
+223 FYKD
-233 RDRDS
+233 RDKNRDS
-238 SPQEFRGNHFRDRD
+238 SPPEFRGNHFRDRD
-252 KDRDTRPVDSASNTV
+252 KDRDTRPVDTASNTV
-267 VQPDTDTDMIYG
+267 VQPDADTDDMIYG

-284 AALETNQVLNRIWVV
+284 AALESDQVLNRIWVV

-358 AKAKSAC
+358 AQAKAAC
-365 EDPVI
+365 ADPVI

-414 AAGALESLP
+414 AAGALENLP

-445 GTAAGVGQSVETIKF
+445 GTAAGVGDSVETINF

-480 RSCDGLVSIPL
+480 RGCDGLVSIPL